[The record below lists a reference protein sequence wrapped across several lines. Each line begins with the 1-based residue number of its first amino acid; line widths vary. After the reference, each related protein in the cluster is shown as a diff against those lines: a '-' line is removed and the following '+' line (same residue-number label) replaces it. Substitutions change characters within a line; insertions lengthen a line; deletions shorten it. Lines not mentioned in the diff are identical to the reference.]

1 MRIILFMDSMKKIII
16 LGIIIIIMKKMMNL
30 IIIGLNTFDDIFNIN
45 NFFLFYFSLK
55 ISDII

>member
-1 MRIILFMDSMKKIII
+1 MNLTEEIIL
-16 LGIIIIIMKKMMNL
+16 LEIIIIIMKKMMNL